1 MLRHPPRPHRYIIN
15 MKHVP
20 YSKSDVNTNQTH
32 VPTVTNS
39 PVYSSLNVNS
49 TTQLVSPPV
58 HNIPTVNNISNQP
71 PVLSAPT
78 SSVNTPTTPSYLYDL
93 LTPHL
98 LHQHSLRTTVHDLL
112 LPLPPETPTP
122 IPILATLHR
131 LFSDSPRLRSLL
143 PSLPPPLHHHVHPL
157 VHAPYVSR
165 PSPMLTPLNPI
176 PYPHHAPCHFPL
188 VTPRV

>member
-39 PVYSSLNVNS
+39 PVNSSPNVNS
-49 TTQLVSPPV
+49 TTLASPTV
-58 HNIPTVNNISNQP
+58 HNIPTVNNTSHPP
-71 PVLSAPT
+71 PVLYATP
-78 SSVNTPTTPSYLYDL
+78 SSVNTPNTPSYLYDL

-112 LPLPPETPTP
+112 LPLSPETPTP

-143 PSLPPPLHHHVHPL
+143 PSLPPP
-157 VHAPYVSR
+157 STTMCT
-165 PSPMLTPLNPI
+165 PSQTPLTCPA
-176 PYPHHAPCHFPL
+176 HLLC
-188 VTPRV
+188 